1 MDAGFRR
8 LHGVTLIM
16 NRRRAAREIVYLIDL
31 DIERKCHIVSNQL
44 KILVVKQ
51 MFDIGPAAS
60 IKIVDANDIRALRQ

>member
-8 LHGVTLIM
+8 PHGVTLTM